1 MIQFYTPDLEE
12 TLTLPEVE
20 SGHCC
25 RVLRLKEGDIIESVD
40 GRGRRYRSEI
50 TMAHPKHTKVRILE
64 SEDVAPPHKHKVTI
78 AVAPTKNIDRIEW
91 LLEKAVEVGVDRI
104 VLVKCEHSERKN
116 VNCERLEKIIV
127 SAMKQSLKAELPAF
141 DGFITLK
148 EFLQGEAEKRASEQN
163 GKCERYIGYCS
174 ETVERRS
181 LAGEY
186 KPGNDATL
194 LIGPEGDF
202 SPEEIA
208 LALECGFTAATFGEM
223 RLRTETAALYGL
235 QTIHIANDI
244 ASIRSKKEG

>member
-1 MIQFYTPDLEE
+1 MIQFYTPDIEE
-12 TLTLPEVE
+12 TLTLPETE

-25 RVLRLKEGDIIESVD
+25 RVLRLKEGDEIESVD
-40 GRGRRYRSEI
+40 GRGHRFRSEI
-50 TMAHPKHTKVRILE
+50 TLAHPKHTKVRILQRT
-64 SEDVAPPHKHKVTI
+64 DVEPARRHKVTL

-127 SAMKQSLKAELPAF
+127 SAMKQSLKASLPQF
-141 DGFITLK
+141 DGFVQLK
-148 EFLQGEAEKRASEQN
+148 EFLKGEAEAVSAGD
-163 GKCERYIGYCS
+163 GKQRFVGYCS
-174 ETVERRS
+174 DEVERRS

-186 KPGNDATL
+186 APGRDAIL

-202 SPEEIA
+202 SPEEIDMA
-208 LALECGFTAATFGEM
+208 LKSGFTAATFGEM

-235 QTIHIANDI
+235 QSVHIANDI
-244 ASIRSKKEG
+244 AHAHAEK